1 MSSEVELIKSRI
13 LPSEIIAKKILLKN
27 RGGVGYVGLCPFHR
41 EKTPSFFVNDDKRIY
56 HCFGCGVHGDI
67 FSFVMQDEG
76 IPYKEALEKL
86 ADIAGVKLRT
96 KNKKEIEKF
105 EKDKIFF
112 HIYKKVAELYQ
123 EQLFSDIGKN
133 ALNYVL
139 SRGIKLEIIK
149 QYNLG
154 FSPKD
159 HSIILSELKKEFSE
173 DDLFDSGVINRK
185 NDFTY
190 DPFYGR
196 LIFPIK
202 NRAGECIGF
211 GGRILGDGEPKYLN
225 SAENPIFIKSEHLY
239 GYNYAKNII
248 YKDGNVIVVEGYMD
262 VIALVNCGIK
272 NVVAP
277 LGAGIKLSQIQIL
290 WETCQE
296 PTICFDNDL
305 AGKNAARKIAYES
318 LKSISHNK
326 SLKFVKLTNGK
337 DPDEVIKNKG
347 VEFFKDLVSQGIALS
362 DYIFEIES
370 NKYNLSTPEK
380 KIALKVNLEKI
391 SESIANYSLKKS
403 YLQHFKN
410 KYYDLIYKFRKSLYA
425 KLSVKNFE
433 LSSSQFSVIS
443 KENKL
448 YQEGLFI
455 LSILWNYPDL
465 LDDNKIIED
474 LIEADLCN
482 ELDNIRK
489 MLLDFS
495 LSDDNELLSFYNKS
509 IANPTEKN
517 DFSRTIEKLTKFTK
531 FESQIE
537 AKENLFRAFNIKKMR
552 TIRDEIE
559 LLKNQLLL
567 TVDDKLMKKMLYLKK
582 YERQLKDEIAN
593 Q

>member
-13 LPSEIIAKKILLKN
+13 LPSEIIAKKVQLKN
-27 RGGVGYVGLCPFHR
+27 RGGTGYVGLCPFHR
-41 EKTPSFFVNDDKRIY
+41 EKTPSFFVNDDKGIY

-86 ADIAGVKLRT
+86 AEIAGVKLKI

-105 EKDKIFF
+105 EKNKIFF
-112 HIYKKVAELYQ
+112 QIYRKVAEFYQ
-123 EQLFSDIGKN
+123 EQLFNDTGEN

-159 HSIILSELKKEFSE
+159 PSIIINTLKKEFSE
-173 DDLFDSGVINRK
+173 DDLFESGVINKK
-185 NDFTY
+185 NNFIY

-202 NRAGECIGF
+202 NKSGEYIGF
-211 GGRILGDGEPKYLN
+211 GGRILGKGEPKYLN

-239 GYNYAKNII
+239 GYNYARNSI
-248 YKDGNVIVVEGYMD
+248 YKKNNVLVVEGYMD
-262 VIALVNCGIK
+262 VIALVNCGIT

-277 LGAGIKLSQIQIL
+277 LGANIKLSQIQIL
-290 WETCQE
+290 WDTCQE
-296 PTICFDNDL
+296 PTICFDTDE
-305 AGKNAARKIAYES
+305 AGQNATKKIAYES

-347 VEFFKDLVSQGIALS
+347 VEFFKNLVSQSIALS
-362 DYIFEIES
+362 DYIFSIES
-370 NKYNLSTPEK
+370 NKYSLNTPEK
-380 KIALKVNLEKI
+380 KIALKISLEKI
-391 SESIANYSLKKS
+391 SENITDHSLKKS
-403 YLQHFKN
+403 YLQHFKA
-410 KYYDLIYKFRKSLYA
+410 KYYDLTYRFK
-425 KLSVKNFE
+425 KLNYSKNFE
-433 LSSSQFSVIS
+433 LGSSKFFKIS
-443 KENKL
+443 NEDNSLQEN
-448 YQEGLFI
+448 LFI

-465 LDDNKIIED
+465 LNDNKITEE
-474 LIEADLCN
+474 LIN
-482 ELDNIRK
+482 TTISNKLDNIRK

-495 LSDDNELLSFYNKS
+495 LSNDSDLLSFFNKS
-509 IANPTEKN
+509 IANPSEKN
-517 DFSRTIEKLTKFTK
+517 ELSKVIEKLIGFKKFK
-531 FESQIE
+531 SQIE
-537 AKENLFRAFNIKKMR
+537 AKKNLFKVFNIKKLR
-552 TIRDEIE
+552 VIKNEIE
-559 LLKNQLLL
+559 QLKNQLLS
-567 TVDDKLMKKMLYLKK
+567 TVDDKLMKKMLYLKE
-582 YERQLKDEIAN
+582 YERQLKAEIAN

>member
-1 MSSEVELIKSRI
+1 MSRNWS
-13 LPSEIIAKKILLKN
+13 
-27 RGGVGYVGLCPFHR
+27 
-41 EKTPSFFVNDDKRIY
+41 
-56 HCFGCGVHGDI
+56 
-67 FSFVMQDEG
+67 
-76 IPYKEALEKL
+76 
-86 ADIAGVKLRT
+86 
-96 KNKKEIEKF
+96 
-105 EKDKIFF
+105 
-112 HIYKKVAELYQ
+112 
-123 EQLFSDIGKN
+123 
-133 ALNYVL
+133 
-139 SRGIKLEIIK
+139 
-149 QYNLG
+149 
-154 FSPKD
+154 
-159 HSIILSELKKEFSE
+159 
-173 DDLFDSGVINRK
+173 
-185 NDFTY
+185 
-190 DPFYGR
+190 
-196 LIFPIK
+196 
-202 NRAGECIGF
+202 
-211 GGRILGDGEPKYLN
+211 
-225 SAENPIFIKSEHLY
+225 
-239 GYNYAKNII
+239 
-248 YKDGNVIVVEGYMD
+248 
-262 VIALVNCGIK
+262 
-272 NVVAP
+272 
-277 LGAGIKLSQIQIL
+277 
-290 WETCQE
+290 
-296 PTICFDNDL
+296 
-305 AGKNAARKIAYES
+305 
-318 LKSISHNK
+318 

-495 LSDDNELLSFYNKS
+495 LSDDNKLLSFYNKS
-509 IANPTEKN
+509 ITNPTEKN